1 MLSAKCFFMRKIVIL
16 WLALLCLLAG
26 CSSGNKTNGGN
37 ESRPSAKPVAKP
49 AEYETGRTAFQKLY
63 VSARMWAAD
72 VKPFRLQSQFT
83 GDAPTNEGRSGLW
96 RASFASPAK
105 RMLKLFVWSGLAE
118 PGAPEPGISFS
129 AEDTWNPSNT
139 STQLFD
145 IGFLKVDSASA
156 YSVAQKHGGEKLTQK
171 DAKQP
176 VFFVLDW
183 DASKSQL
190 LWHVIYGS
198 SQDEAKLR
206 IAVDATSGEFVRV
219 EK

>member
-1 MLSAKCFFMRKIVIL
+1 MRKIVIL
-16 WLALLCLLAG
+16 CFALLGLLAG
-26 CSSGNKTNGGN
+26 CSSGNKTDSSK
-37 ESRPSAKPVAKP
+37 ESHPLAKPVAKP

-72 VKPFRLQSQFT
+72 VKPFRLQSQFSA
-83 GDAPTNEGRSGLW
+83 DAPTNQGKSGLW
-96 RASFASPAK
+96 RGSFASPAK
-105 RMLKLFVWSGLAE
+105 RMMKLFVWSGLVG
-118 PGAPEPGISFS
+118 PDAPEQGISFS

-139 STQLFD
+139 STGVFD
-145 IGFLKVDSASA
+145 PGFLKVDSDSA

-183 DASKSQL
+183 DAAKSQL
-190 LWHVIYGS
+190 LWHVIYGN

>member
-1 MLSAKCFFMRKIVIL
+1 MRKIAVPC
-16 WLALLCLLAG
+16 LALLCLLAA
-26 CSSGNKTNGGN
+26 CSSSNKTGGSN
-37 ESRPSAKPVAKP
+37 ESHPPTKPVAKQ

-63 VSARMWAAD
+63 LSARGWAAD

-83 GDAPTNEGRSGLW
+83 VDAPTNEGKSGLW

-105 RMLKLFVWSGLAE
+105 RSMKLFVWSGLVG
-118 PGAPEPGISFS
+118 PDAPEPGVSFS
-129 AEDTWNPSNT
+129 AEDSWNPSNA
-139 STQLFD
+139 STQVFD
-145 IGFLKVDSASA
+145 IGFLKVDSDTA

-171 DAKQP
+171 DPKQP

-183 DASKSQL
+183 DASKNQL
-190 LWHVIYGS
+190 LWHVIYGN